1 MNNAR
6 KRMKGKDCIM
16 KGKEWKDKKDGKT
29 QRKEIKTLTWSRRRP
44 WGRWRRRGRMAMKTR
59 TECEEDEDEG
69 EEDED
74 GGRGGRRARKTRTE
88 GEEVE
93 DGGRGRRGNL
103 QKSEGKKGWMKW
115 RTKTV
120 CVAHHDMTWSL
131 WYQWRHIANCCQ
143 SVMTPSDMMVPLDQC
158 KPAIMQVSKQAAN
171 ERVSHYL
178 IGTAYWSRRVASN
191 VGGNSLGIH
200 RESIGNPLGIHWLN
214 LHLTYNYR

>member
-1 MNNAR
+1 
-6 KRMKGKDCIM
+6 MKGKERIM
-16 KGKEWKDKKDGKT
+16 KGKEWKDKKDGQT
-29 QRKEIKTLTWSRRRP
+29 QRKGIKTLTWSLEGDEDEGG
-44 WGRWRRRGRMAMKTR
+44 GRWRRGRSARKMR
-59 TECEEDEDEG
+59 T
-69 EEDED
+69 
-74 GGRGGRRARKTRTE
+74 RARKTRTE
-88 GEEVE
+88 GEEDE

-120 CVAHHDMTWSL
+120 CVAHHNMTWSL

-158 KPAIMQVSKQAAN
+158 KPASMQVSKQAAN

-191 VGGNSLGIH
+191 VGGNPSGIH

-214 LHLTYNYR
+214 LHLTYNNR

>member
-6 KRMKGKDCIM
+6 KRMKGKECIM
-16 KGKEWKDKKDGKT
+16 KGKEWKDQKDGQT

-44 WGRWRRRGRMAMKTR
+44 WGRWRRGRKAMKTR

-69 EEDED
+69 EED
-74 GGRGGRRARKTRTE
+74 
-88 GEEVE
+88 E

-158 KPAIMQVSKQAAN
+158 KPASMQVSKQAAN

-191 VGGNSLGIH
+191 VGGNPSGIH
-200 RESIGNPLGIHWLN
+200 RESIGNPSGIHWLN